1 MALIEFIDKAML
13 EAIENTRA
21 LIIIDSL
28 FIDAFANVID
38 SLNTKI
44 NSSKLSI
51 HVLSILNLQQ
61 LACMAYNDN
70 EQSLTHLMKQ
80 YNWQRQIENDE
91 EYRADLDTLNLI
103 NLLND
108 QNLNQK
114 MISNINSLI
123 IVNELS
129 QVTLNRKPFKQKIS
143 DAVMNYFTTERKRI
157 ISISTQ
163 QGKGY
168 IQELSN
174 FLDQGNSKIILDPFN
189 RGNNV
194 VALMPA
200 QEVIQ

>member
-1 MALIEFIDKAML
+1 
-13 EAIENTRA
+13 
-21 LIIIDSL
+21 
-28 FIDAFANVID
+28 
-38 SLNTKI
+38 
-44 NSSKLSI
+44 
-51 HVLSILNLQQ
+51 
-61 LACMAYNDN
+61 
-70 EQSLTHLMKQ
+70 
-80 YNWQRQIENDE
+80 
-91 EYRADLDTLNLI
+91 
-103 NLLND
+103 LND

-123 IVNELS
+123 IVNELD